1 MKPIYI
7 SLYVNMLLETVV
19 IFVYCGVGINRYQSN
34 MESEMILNIRTKEDY
49 EIYIESLER
58 YILSFES
65 SNYYGFPES
74 KFKDALNN
82 PVVFVSNATD
92 GAEYGIVAGQFY
104 SYKTILFVNNKLKK
118 QSKDLP
124 IWHTSL
130 DDLRYFKSQVSSKDF
145 RFINDIDNLPES
157 VIYRKEGEKAT
168 VTLDPV
174 TG

>member
-1 MKPIYI
+1 M
-7 SLYVNMLLETVV
+7 
-19 IFVYCGVGINRYQSN
+19 FVYCAVGISRYKPN
-34 MESEMILNIRTKEDY
+34 MESKMILNIRTKEDY
-49 EIYIESLER
+49 EIYIESLKR
-58 YILSFES
+58 YILSFKS
-65 SNYYGFPES
+65 SNYYGFPKS

-157 VIYRKEGEKAT
+157 VIYRKKDTESVIIE
-168 VTLDPV
+168 DPEI
-174 TG
+174 TGRQVN